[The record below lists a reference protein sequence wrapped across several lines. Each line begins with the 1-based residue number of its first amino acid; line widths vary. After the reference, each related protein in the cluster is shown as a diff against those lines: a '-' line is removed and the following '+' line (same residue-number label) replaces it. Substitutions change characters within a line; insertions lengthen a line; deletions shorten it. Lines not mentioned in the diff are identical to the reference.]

1 MAIDRDRS
9 DRDEQ
14 RGSEEGSA
22 PQERTAEE
30 IFERGMRKRRAILG
44 DAHVDRAE
52 ASKTEFDADFQE
64 FITRYAWGEVW
75 QREGLDERTRHL
87 VVLTMMAALGR
98 EEEFAMHVRASR
110 NTGVSASEL
119 KEALHLVAIYAGLP
133 LANGAFKIARQVLGE
148 GEEH

>member
-1 MAIDRDRS
+1 MAVERDRS

-14 RGSEEGSA
+14 RSAEEGT

-30 IFERGMRKRRAILG
+30 TFELGMRKRRAVLG
-44 DAHVDRAE
+44 DDHVDRAE

-87 VVLTMMAALGR
+87 VVLAMMAALGR

-110 NTGVSASEL
+110 NTGVSAGEL

-133 LANGAFKIARQVLGE
+133 LANGAFKIARQVLSE